1 MKELT
6 FCFYQFLFLR
16 KIQFQ
21 TDIIEAYLENI
32 TSSKIT
38 NEQTLSCER
47 IISEDEVF
55 KSLKSME
62 NSKSLGN
69 HRLSQELY
77 EFFWDEIKKPF
88 LAYIHEVFLNQESS
102 TSQKQAV
109 IKMLEKK
116 TKVRDS
122 LRTGSQY

>member
-32 TSSKIT
+32 PSSKTT

-102 TSQKQAV
+102 TFQKQAV